1 MNMIEL
7 QSCETNIM
15 GYYERS
21 NILESFSLSSNLL
34 RTARES
40 PLFSNLPM
48 HVRKPFF
55 TVSMNLELPRHID
68 IIVLP
73 LHIYTIFSVSSDL
86 SRCAKY
92 VVRAA
97 GCECKTLVAI
107 K

>member
-1 MNMIEL
+1 
-7 QSCETNIM
+7 M

-21 NILESFSLSSNLL
+21 NILESFSLSQLASYSEEISSLL
-34 RTARES
+34 T
-40 PLFSNLPM
+40 NLPM

-55 TVSMNLELPRHID
+55 TISMDLEFPRHMD
-68 IIVLP
+68 IIMLP
-73 LHIYTIFSVSSDL
+73 LHIYTISSAYSDL
-86 SRCAKY
+86 SRFAKY